1 MADRPRFET
10 KQRKDQTDVG
20 NSEMPTYKYHIFICI
35 NQRPEGHPKGCCSGR
50 GSEAIREYFKEEI
63 GRLGLKGRVRA
74 NAAGCLDTCQ
84 YGPSV
89 VVYPDGVWYRV
100 KNLDDAKEII
110 ERHIQRG
117 ETVERL
123 LMPKA

>member
-1 MADRPRFET
+1 
-10 KQRKDQTDVG
+10 
-20 NSEMPTYKYHIFICI
+20 MPPYEYHIFVCM
-35 NQRPEGHPKGCCSGR
+35 NQRPEGHPKGCCSEK
-50 GSEAIREYFKEEI
+50 GSEAIREFFKEEI
-63 GRLGLKGRVRA
+63 RRLGLKGQVRA

-100 KNLDDAKEII
+100 GNLGDAKEII

-117 ETVERL
+117 ETVQRL
-123 LMPKA
+123 LMPKT

>member
-1 MADRPRFET
+1 
-10 KQRKDQTDVG
+10 
-20 NSEMPTYKYHIFICI
+20 MPSYKYHIFVCM
-35 NQRPEGHPKGCCSGR
+35 NQRPEGHPKGCCSEK
-50 GSEAIREYFKEEI
+50 GSEVIREFFKEEI
-63 GRLGLKGRVRA
+63 RRLGLKGQVRA
-74 NAAGCLDTCQ
+74 NAAGCLDACQ

-100 KNLDDAKEII
+100 GTLGDAKEII
-110 ERHIQRG
+110 ERHIKRG